1 MAPPTPNA
9 PRAPTES
16 WRSSITRSLL
26 AWGTPRWPPP
36 HPTLLAPRLNR
47 GAPRSR
53 ARSSR
58 GGPRDGPPHP
68 TLGAPG
74 RSRGSPRS
82 PEPDLVPPH
91 DVVDAEVGAR
101 VLSVDPVVV
110 RVVDLLVGHRDQRRI
125 VLENVFGLPH
135 ERAALVVV
143 QLAIDLA
150 GDVVERRVRPA
161 RVVLRAVLAV
171 PGAED
176 VRGIHQRGHNRADGQ
191 IEVTGLGFIEP
202 DGRLND
208 SQVALDV
215 QMFFEHGLNG
225 DGPELE
231 GRDVAHDEVEI
242 AETLSVSRRRHQLA
256 SLLHG
261 RLDVLLIAELF
272 LELGARGRH
281 GVERVDEAAHLH

>member
-26 AWGTPRWPPP
+26 AWGAPRWPPP

-53 ARSSR
+53 ARSSRGGPEMAPPTPNAPRAPTESWRSSITRSLLRGGPRDGPPHPPTLLPPPLNRGAPRSPARSSR

-82 PEPDLVPPH
+82 PEPDLLPPH

-110 RVVDLLVGHRDQRRI
+110 RVVDLLVGH
-125 VLENVFGLPH
+125 
-135 ERAALVVV
+135 
-143 QLAIDLA
+143 
-150 GDVVERRVRPA
+150 
-161 RVVLRAVLAV
+161 
-171 PGAED
+171 
-176 VRGIHQRGHNRADGQ
+176 
-191 IEVTGLGFIEP
+191 
-202 DGRLND
+202 
-208 SQVALDV
+208 
-215 QMFFEHGLNG
+215 
-225 DGPELE
+225 
-231 GRDVAHDEVEI
+231 
-242 AETLSVSRRRHQLA
+242 
-256 SLLHG
+256 
-261 RLDVLLIAELF
+261 
-272 LELGARGRH
+272 
-281 GVERVDEAAHLH
+281 